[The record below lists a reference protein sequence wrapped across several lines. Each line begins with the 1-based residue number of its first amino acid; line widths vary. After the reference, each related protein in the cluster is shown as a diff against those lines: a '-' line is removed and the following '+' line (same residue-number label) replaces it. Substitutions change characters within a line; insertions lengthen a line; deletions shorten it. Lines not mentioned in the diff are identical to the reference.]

1 MVLNLFSIWSV
12 RYVIGSSAFVSL
24 DIRFG
29 LEVNTCKISINFSS
43 VHTGHDY
50 LPDHSP
56 NSRHFQ
62 LTIEHDPRPRIPASA
77 RRLSVDGGRQRRWRR
92 ADEGYL
98 SGRSRQLRR
107 PGRQEKEER
116 ASSMPRILER

>member
-1 MVLNLFSIWSV
+1 M
-12 RYVIGSSAFVSL
+12 
-24 DIRFG
+24 
-29 LEVNTCKISINFSS
+29 
-43 VHTGHDY
+43 HTGHDY
-50 LPDHSP
+50 PDDSP
-56 NSRHFQ
+56 YSLFSQ

-116 ASSMPRILER
+116 ASSMPRILERWGGGVPRWRSCGQCGTL